1 MRRIALFGLV
11 IFVATVA
18 VAAASS
24 GGLPN
29 IGTPSMK
36 TQPVYKGYYDHHIDT
51 YLITDVSS
59 KSQAKAMHVN
69 YSAELKAVKGLPEQY
84 FVRGRA
90 AKGQLT
96 IFGSE
101 PGETDYNP
109 LWKEVWVTWKKG
121 VKPPQGRESG
131 LNLSLK
137 GRSGGLARRFSN
149 SAAELLPSAPSGS
162 QDDHP
167 APRSCSASPF
177 RGICG
182 DRHERRC

>member
-69 YSAELKAVKGLPEQY
+69 YSAELRAVKGLPEQY

-121 VKPPQGRESG
+121 VKPVLIGQDNQIDALEKKGKLTEKDAHIV
-131 LNLSLK
+131 LNAPILK
-137 GRSGGLARRFSN
+137 VGKAG
-149 SAAELLPSAPSGS
+149 
-162 QDDHP
+162 
-167 APRSCSASPF
+167 
-177 RGICG
+177 
-182 DRHERRC
+182 